1 MSHTQAVPLMELGR
15 QHPSAIEQG
24 AWLLFGG
31 DLTSVLLKECCGEK
45 NGAAPFALVN
55 MACAKAVKA
64 HRDLVAL
71 RRATYSNT
79 VKEHLVADLG
89 SLPDDVLIE
98 IVIALQQEAHRRS
111 QDWPAP
117 DLAVASTAGA
127 ASVKVTL
134 RHVSD
139 DALLRVVAAVRLE
152 ASRREGRYAYSRFRL
167 ASAASGLRRMAAS
180 DSSRPLQDR
189 LGRFRRKFWST
200 SRPTEWGQQLNSR
213 EQKAIGLERS
223 ERRSF

>member
-1 MSHTQAVPLMELGR
+1 
-15 QHPSAIEQG
+15 
-24 AWLLFGG
+24 
-31 DLTSVLLKECCGEK
+31 VLLKECCGEK

-139 DALLRVVAAVRLE
+139 DALLQVVAAVRLE

-189 LGRFRRKFWST
+189 LGHFRRKFWST

-213 EQKAIGLERS
+213 EQKVIGLERS

>member
-1 MSHTQAVPLMELGR
+1 MS
-15 QHPSAIEQG
+15 
-24 AWLLFGG
+24 
-31 DLTSVLLKECCGEK
+31 
-45 NGAAPFALVN
+45 
-55 MACAKAVKA
+55 
-64 HRDLVAL
+64 
-71 RRATYSNT
+71 
-79 VKEHLVADLG
+79 VKEVADLG

-98 IVIALQQEAHRRS
+98 IIIALQQEAHRRS
-111 QDWPAP
+111 HWRAPAP
-117 DLAVASTAGA
+117 AGASTAGA

-139 DALLRVVAAVRLE
+139 DALLQVVAAVRLE